1 MDTVANQAAQ
11 QSVASPHS
19 TASTDVSLD
28 HERTS
33 GGRSRK
39 SKQLSLVNV
48 QSTNIPPKEVVT
60 YAKLTQTIDSGPG
73 VESRG
78 RYVSRSVTVCVYK
91 EIGYHIVAPV
101 TYTLWDEGQKLKVFV
116 PRI

>member
-19 TASTDVSLD
+19 NASTDVSLD

-39 SKQLSLVNV
+39 TKQLSLVNV

-78 RYVSRSVTVCVYK
+78 RYVSSVTVCVCVNK

-101 TYTLWDEGQKLKVFV
+101 G
-116 PRI
+116 

>member
-1 MDTVANQAAQ
+1 MDTAANQAAQ

-28 HERTS
+28 HERTP

-39 SKQLSLVNV
+39 TKQLSLVNV

-78 RYVSRSVTVCVYK
+78 RYVSCCSACDK
-91 EIGYHIVAPV
+91 QWAKI
-101 TYTLWDEGQKLKVFV
+101 QKTNYS
-116 PRI
+116 I

>member
-1 MDTVANQAAQ
+1 MDTAANQAAQ
-11 QSVASPHS
+11 QSIASPHS
-19 TASTDVSLD
+19 TASADVSLD

-39 SKQLSLVNV
+39 TKQLSLVNV

-78 RYVSRSVTVCVYK
+78 RYVDDLYYIFMK
-91 EIGYHIVAPV
+91 
-101 TYTLWDEGQKLKVFV
+101 KVDIILQR
-116 PRI
+116 P

>member
-1 MDTVANQAAQ
+1 MDTAANQAAQ

-19 TASTDVSLD
+19 TASADVSLD

-78 RYVSRSVTVCVYK
+78 RYVDLYYIFMK
-91 EIGYHIVAPV
+91 
-101 TYTLWDEGQKLKVFV
+101 KLDIILQR
-116 PRI
+116 P